1 MILLEN
7 EYYYYHTKTGYQ
19 KIISLPLTLEQIAF
33 SLKQLST
40 TDLEILEEL
49 MDTKFQK
56 TILSR
61 GKEIVSQY
69 KKGQTDSLKQLQRD
83 FGSE

>member
-1 MILLEN
+1 MNTTIAIQ
-7 EYYYYHTKTGYQ
+7 KTGYQ
-19 KIISLPLTLEQIAF
+19 KTISLPLTLEQIAF
-33 SLKQLST
+33 SLKQLSKN
-40 TDLEILEEL
+40 DLEILEEL
-49 MDTKFQK
+49 MDKKFQK

-83 FGSE
+83 FGK

>member
-1 MILLEN
+1 MNTNIAIQ
-7 EYYYYHTKTGYQ
+7 KTEYQ

-33 SLKQLST
+33 SLKQLSR

-49 MDTKFQK
+49 MDKKFQK

-83 FGSE
+83 FGK

>member
-1 MILLEN
+1 MNTTI
-7 EYYYYHTKTGYQ
+7 TIQKTGYQ
-19 KIISLPLTLEQIAF
+19 KTISLPLTLEQIAF
-33 SLKQLST
+33 SLSQLSR

-49 MDTKFQK
+49 MDKKFQK

-69 KKGQTDSLKQLQRD
+69 KKGQTDSLKQLQQD
-83 FGSE
+83 FGR

>member
-1 MILLEN
+1 MNTNIA
-7 EYYYYHTKTGYQ
+7 TQKTGYH
-19 KIISLPLTLEQIAF
+19 KFISLPLTLEQIAF
-33 SLKQLST
+33 SLNQLSR

-49 MDTKFQK
+49 MDKKFQK

-83 FGSE
+83 FGK

>member
-1 MILLEN
+1 MN
-7 EYYYYHTKTGYQ
+7 TTFATQKTGYQ
-19 KIISLPLTLEQIAF
+19 KFISLPLTLEQIAF
-33 SLKQLST
+33 SLKQLSR

-49 MDTKFQK
+49 MDKKFQK

-69 KKGQTDSLKQLQRD
+69 KKGQTVSLKQLQRD
-83 FGSE
+83 FGK